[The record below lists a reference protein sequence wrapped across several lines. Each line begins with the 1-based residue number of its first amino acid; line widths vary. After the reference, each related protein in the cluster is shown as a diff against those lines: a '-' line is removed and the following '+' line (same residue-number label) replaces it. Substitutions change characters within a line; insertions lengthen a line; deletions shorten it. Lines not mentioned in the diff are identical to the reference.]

1 MWYILIYINCP
12 GGVKIMEGTAKIF
25 KNGRSQAV
33 RLPKAFRL
41 KGDEVK
47 ITKEGDRIILEPLE
61 RNEWPEGFWDI
72 FNADPDFTVPEPLP
86 SKEFSFD

>member
-1 MWYILIYINCP
+1 
-12 GGVKIMEGTAKIF
+12 MESTAKIF

-47 ITKEGDRIILEPLE
+47 ITKEGDKIILEPLE
-61 RNEWPEGFWDI
+61 KSKWPDDFWEL
-72 FNADPDFTVPEPLP
+72 FSKDPDFITPEPLS
-86 SKEFSFD
+86 SKNFDLD